1 MKKLPWPSKRVEA
14 FMIKGLGGSPRYI
27 LKIERGIQLVQ
38 IEKLHVVTEESLR
51 EILSLL
57 GHQLGRSGP
66 AFAK

>member
-1 MKKLPWPSKRVEA
+1 
-14 FMIKGLGGSPRYI
+14 MIKGLGGSPRYI

-51 EILSLL
+51 EIMSLL